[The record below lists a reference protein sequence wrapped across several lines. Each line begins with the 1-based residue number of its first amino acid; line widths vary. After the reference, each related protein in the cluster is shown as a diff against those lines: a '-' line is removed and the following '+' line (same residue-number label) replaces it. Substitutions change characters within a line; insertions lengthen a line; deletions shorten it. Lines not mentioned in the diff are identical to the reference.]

1 MTAQAVQKM
10 DPPQSTALTPMEML
24 DRAVQNGATPEA
36 LKTLMDLQERWE
48 KNTARKAFNVAIAA
62 AKEEIPPILR
72 NATGHNNKKYADFA
86 QIASVVEPIL
96 AKHGLGF
103 RFRSESTDRITVTCI
118 IFHREGHSEETA
130 LSGPPDASGNKNAVQ
145 AIGSTSTYLQ
155 RYTLMLALGLAAT
168 NDDDAK
174 AAGAGEAISQSQ
186 LDALIAAAD
195 EVGADKEKL
204 CQYLKIEGLALLPAN
219 RYAEAMSA
227 IEAKRKKAAGK

>member
-1 MTAQAVQKM
+1 MTAQAVAKM
-10 DPPQSTALTPMEML
+10 GPQQSTALTPMEML

-48 KNTARKAFNVAIAA
+48 KNSARKAFNVAIAA
-62 AKEEIPPILR
+62 AKEEIPAIYR
-72 NATGHNNKKYADFA
+72 NAKGHNDKKYADFA
-86 QIASVVEPIL
+86 QIAGVVEPIL

-174 AAGAGEAISQSQ
+174 SAGGDPINEEQ
-186 LDALIAAAD
+186 LSMLIAAAD

-204 CQYLKIEGLALLPAN
+204 CAYLKIEGLAMLPAS
-219 RYAEAMSA
+219 RYAEAMKA
-227 IEAKRKKAAGK
+227 IEAKRKKAAAK